1 MGCDLHKEELYTFFR
16 ELYMYFIVN
25 RVELPWQAQPNI
37 CYWLDTSTY
46 KPLVTSYHL
55 NQLDALIDQW
65 DQVLSSALASVKML
79 QPRAGALNGIDFL
92 VSASKLSFVTS
103 SYCLPV

>member
-1 MGCDLHKEELYTFFR
+1 MH
-16 ELYMYFIVN
+16 FIVN
-25 RVELPWQAQPNI
+25 RWSYSDKPNHI
-37 CYWLDTSTY
+37 WYWLDTSTC
-46 KPLVTSYHL
+46 KPLVASYCL

-79 QPRAGALNGIDFL
+79 QPRARALNGTDFL

-103 SYCLPV
+103 SYCPPV

>member
-1 MGCDLHKEELYTFFR
+1 MMLILTYCDLYKEELYTFFR
-16 ELYMYFIVN
+16 ELYMHFIVN

-55 NQLDALIDQW
+55 SQLDASGIRSL
-65 DQVLSSALASVKML
+65 VVPSL
-79 QPRAGALNGIDFL
+79 Q
-92 VSASKLSFVTS
+92 
-103 SYCLPV
+103 